1 MAVLLFAASFAPQLA
16 AGDFEYRLA
25 SIWKPEIRSIDQ
37 RLAGIGLEMD
47 GLPQMPDMD
56 ARGTH
61 GFHSDFTLDSETNWF
76 RIDWDTPRVI
86 DAIALIPTRLTTQSG
101 DMSNYGLPN
110 RLRIEA
116 GLPGREDAVVIAEV
130 ADTRLATRRG
140 QPIFIGVPPTGVLW
154 LRFIPIDLP
163 TFPGKQ
169 VRFFSVA
176 EAMVF
181 SGEENIAP
189 SGQLSARYS
198 IDAETGW
205 NLQYLVDGKSPLG
218 PAEMPEPSNSL
229 GWHTDLA
236 STRNSLTW
244 AEIDLGE
251 NRRIDSVRLVAAK
264 GDSPVKGPGFGFPV
278 RFQIETTTT
287 SEGDDAWQTVWSSG
301 PNPFPN
307 PGYNAITF
315 PFTPVEGRRVRLLIH
330 EQHQPD
336 LLTAPRILIS
346 EFEVLDG
353 KTNHAF
359 GRPVRT
365 PDTVVSRPHDAI
377 RVWSAAGLT
386 DGHSSTGRLMPLRPW
401 IEKLARRFDLETEKR
416 ELLDARAAILGRTRA
431 AILTFSFAVLATAI
445 IGLLLWQI
453 GIRIAARRQIH
464 LLRRRISGD
473 LHDEVGSNLA
483 TIALLAEMSTDPPNP
498 AAADI
503 SRLAR
508 ESSLSL
514 REIIDFTL
522 VPKRVRKPLPERL
535 REIADVML
543 RGIGWSFHG
552 TDDLE
557 LDLERRRNLI
567 FFFKEALH
575 NIVRHSRAG
584 HVSVDFEVKP
594 DTALLRV
601 ADDGVGIASVPG
613 RKPCLRTLEQRAQAL
628 GGVLEVRSAPQ
639 KGTTLELAF
648 PTRTKRTS

>member
-1 MAVLLFAASFAPQLA
+1 MLA
-16 AGDFEYRLA
+16 AACVVSPLAAADLEYRLA
-25 SIWKPEIRSIDQ
+25 SFWKPEIQTIDQ
-37 RLAGIGLEMD
+37 RLAAIGLEMK

-61 GFHSDFTLDSETNWF
+61 GFHSDFTLDSESNWF
-76 RIDWDTPRVI
+76 RIGWDSPRRI
-86 DAIALIPTRLTTQSG
+86 DAVALIPTRLTTQSG
-101 DMSNYGLPN
+101 EMSNYGLPN
-110 RLRIEA
+110 RMRIEA
-116 GLPGREDAVVIAEV
+116 GLPGRDEPVVIAEV
-130 ADTRLATRRG
+130 DDTRLSTRRG
-140 QPIFIGVPPTGVLW
+140 QPIFIGIPPTEVLW
-154 LRFIPIDLP
+154 LQFIPIDLP

-169 VRFFSVA
+169 VRFFSIA
-176 EAMVF
+176 EVLVF

-189 SGQLSARYS
+189 SGELSAHYS
-198 IDAETGW
+198 INAETGW
-205 NLQYLVDGKSPLG
+205 NLLYLVDGKSPLG

-236 STRNSLTW
+236 STRDSVTW

-251 NRRIDSVRLVAAK
+251 TRRMDSVRLVAAK

-278 RFQIETTTT
+278 RFQFDI
-287 SEGDDAWQTVWSSG
+287 SSSAEGEDGWQTVWSSG

-307 PGYNAITF
+307 PGYNVVTF
-315 PFTPVEGRRVRLLIH
+315 PFPSVEGRRVRLLIH

-346 EFEVLDG
+346 EFEVLER
-353 KTNHAF
+353 KTNHAL

-365 PDTVVSRPHDAI
+365 PDTVQTRPHDAH
-377 RVWSAAGLT
+377 RVWSVAGLT
-386 DGHSSTGRLMPLRPW
+386 DGHSSTGRLIPLRPW
-401 IEKLARRFDLETEKR
+401 IEKLARRFELETEMRDLR
-416 ELLDARAAILGRTRA
+416 ETRA
-431 AILTFSFAVLATAI
+431 AILSRTRTAALTIAFAVLSAAI
-445 IGLLLWQI
+445 VGLLLWQI
-453 GIRIAARRQIH
+453 GTRLAARRQIL

-498 AAADI
+498 TATDI

-543 RGIGWSFHG
+543 RGIGWNFNG

-584 HVSVDFEVKP
+584 RVTIDFEVKR
-594 DTALLRV
+594 DSALLRV
-601 ADDGVGIASVPG
+601 SDDGIGISTTSG
-613 RKPCLRTLEQRAQAL
+613 RKPCLRTLEQRAEAL
-628 GGVLEVRSAPQ
+628 GGELDVRSAPGL
-639 KGTTLELAF
+639 GTTLELVF
-648 PTRTKRTS
+648 PTRTKRSS